1 VIELEAVKLV
11 LEASYLL
18 TIGFHLRI
26 VAARV
31 LHDLV
36 NHEPRITT
44 NVEVSNSELDSDA
57 QTVNEGLILGYIVGG
72 SKM

>member
-1 VIELEAVKLV
+1 
-11 LEASYLL
+11 
-18 TIGFHLRI
+18 